1 MSTTPSMNFTNPCD
15 LKPSNTIERLQ
26 MFLQNKTTTPYER
39 RQSSIN
45 DYPSSSY
52 TMNSCEN
59 SNDPQWSSSRY
70 SSRVASDTNMPNN
83 QTFTYNDAEQLLT
96 YVQHLRN

>member
-1 MSTTPSMNFTNPCD
+1 MSTTPSMNFTNSCD
-15 LKPSNTIERLQ
+15 LKPSDTIERLQ
-26 MFLQNKTTTPYER
+26 MFLENKTTTSYER
-39 RQSSIN
+39 RQSS
-45 DYPSSSY
+45 SY
-52 TMNSCEN
+52 MMNSREN

-70 SSRVASDTNMPNN
+70 SSRVASDTNIQNN